1 MEYAKFQDAPLPTG
15 RSYLRIN
22 HIEINYPFGSVP
34 VMVLSVERRTDLS
47 DGTGF
52 GTQLD
57 SIQIALE
64 GKQAQFDILDRASGN
79 VRQDAKPLSIG
90 DFSDVAF
97 SVGRFALQ
105 AREAVIAAQKEAEA
119 AQAAAD
125 RLKADPIDG
134 GGIDH
139 G

>member
-1 MEYAKFQDAPLPTG
+1 MDYAKFQEGPLPTG
-15 RSYLRIN
+15 RTYLRIN
-22 HIEINYPFGSVP
+22 HIEINYPIDSLP

-57 SIQIALE
+57 SVQIILD
-64 GKQAQFDILDRASGN
+64 GKQAQFDIFDRVSGN
-79 VRQDAKPLSIG
+79 VRSDAKPLSIG
-90 DFSDVAF
+90 DFSDMVF
-97 SVGRFALQ
+97 SIGRFALQ
-105 AREAVIAAQKEAEA
+105 AREAVIAAQKEADA

-134 GGIDH
+134 GISRA
-139 G
+139 